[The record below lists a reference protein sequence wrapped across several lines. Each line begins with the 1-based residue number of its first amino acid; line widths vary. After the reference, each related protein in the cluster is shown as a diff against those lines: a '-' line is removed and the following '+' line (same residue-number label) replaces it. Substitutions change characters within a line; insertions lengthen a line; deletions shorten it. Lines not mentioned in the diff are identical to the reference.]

1 MLFSKEETARIKEIN
16 AAKLALLQQ
25 KRADKD
31 LKSSTTNKLMFSNIV
46 VKDKIAKTAVITA
59 SVLYAAKHVSSCS
72 IQQLA
77 YFIENELK
85 ADVLH
90 SSSKTTVK
98 RVRDHIKADMI
109 VKAKLVKIDELD
121 IVHFSEVLRAEA
133 KRDYASVV
141 ALLKRINTAFID
153 KSVEVKETAVI
164 DSVVAKDKVNDT
176 AKTKTITRKK
186 KIA

>member
-1 MLFSKEETARIKEIN
+1 MLFSKEETNRIKEIN

-25 KRADKD
+25 KRADKE

-46 VKDKIAKTAVITA
+46 VKDKIAKTAIITA

-72 IQQLA
+72 IQQIS

-109 VKAKLVKIDELD
+109 VKAQLVKIDELD
-121 IVHFSEVLRAEA
+121 IVHFSEVLRSEA
-133 KRDYASVV
+133 KRDYTSVV

-153 KSVEVKETAVI
+153 KSVEVIEDAVI
-164 DSVVAKDKVNDT
+164 DSVVAKDKATDH
-176 AKTKTITRKK
+176 AKKAITRKAK
-186 KIA
+186 KTA